1 MTHVSGRHL
10 LVLAGI
16 CAIWGF
22 NLIAIKA
29 GVDRLPPV
37 FFSLL
42 RFTILALAVA
52 PFLRIRRGEMRWLL
66 LASACSGGL
75 QFALMFIG
83 IAHSGSM
90 SSVAIAGQLGVPF
103 TTLLSILLLDEK
115 VRWRRWSGILL
126 SFAGVMVIGFN
137 PVVFESLGGLALVVL
152 GALAGSIGLVAIKRV
167 SGIKPLELQAWFS
180 WTSLPVLLAL
190 TIILEEG
197 QLASLDAL
205 DLTGVGAVL
214 YTALVSSLVGH
225 TIFFALVQRYP
236 VTSVAPVTVM
246 APVFSVFF
254 AVTLLGESLDWRMIV
269 GGTMT
274 LTGVIV
280 IARREKRLPGTPT

>member
-10 LVLAGI
+10 AVLVGI

-29 GVDRLPPV
+29 GVDRMPPV
-37 FFSLL
+37 FFSFL
-42 RFTILALAVA
+42 RFLLLAVVVA
-52 PFLRIRRGEMRWLL
+52 PFLRVRRGEMRWLL
-66 LASACSGGL
+66 LASVCSGGL

-103 TTLLSILLLDEK
+103 STLLSILILGES
-115 VRWRRWSGILL
+115 VRWKRWTGIAL

-137 PVVFESLGGLALVVL
+137 PVVLQSLGGLTLVVL
-152 GALAGSIGLVAIKRV
+152 GALAGSLGLVAIKRV
-167 SGIKPLELQAWFS
+167 HDIRPLELQAWFA
-180 WTSLPVLLAL
+180 WTSLPVLLCL
-190 TIILEEG
+190 TLLLEDG
-197 QLASLDAL
+197 QMASLSSIDVTGAGAIFYSAL
-205 DLTGVGAVL
+205 A
-214 YTALVSSLVGH
+214 ASLLGH
-225 TIFFALVQRYP
+225 TVFFALVQRYP

-254 AVTLLGESLDWRMIV
+254 AVTLLGEALDWRMVV
-269 GGTMT
+269 GGAMT
-274 LTGVIV
+274 LTGVVV
-280 IARREKRLPGTPT
+280 IALREQRLPDTAT